1 MSRRA
6 PPALRVEDIQ
16 GLILRDPRA
25 KHVRHLIFTFPAT
38 TGARRFLSE
47 ALDAYPLT
55 TADANPDA
63 LDAGAVHTTLGLTY
77 RGLERLH
84 VPPQVLGEMR
94 ARARAFAA
102 GAPLRA
108 AERLGD
114 TGPSAANAWDPA
126 FGLDAAHALFT
137 LHGQAEKVLETACDR
152 LRAAARAHGVIAART
167 MCGANLGAPEGEQG
181 EWVHFGFRDGLSR
194 VRVAGWPGAD
204 GARPESLHKAG
215 EFLLGFDNDND
226 FNPWVLPAAHLHVRQ
241 FFMNGSFGVL
251 RQMEQDV
258 GAFEEWVQ
266 AKATMLK
273 TALEGVRGAPQP
285 TSWPDYVKAKLCGR
299 WPDGRR
305 VVGPA
310 GDQPGPA
317 LDDNPRSNADD
328 FDYEDDPHGRGC
340 PFGAHVRRMNPRE
353 PQPDPH
359 TPRRFEGATHRRRRT
374 LIRRGRPYGPP
385 FPDTGSQP
393 LPRGLLGLFFCA
405 SLEDQ
410 FEHLLGQWA
419 ERPPMGLNDAGNAK
433 DPLMGQHD
441 DPAAV
446 FDIPLAAGGPLG
458 LDGFRPFVRTRGT
471 LYAFHPSLTALRLL
485 LDNDDFRDQEEEPLE
500 P

>member
-1 MSRRA
+1 MSFHGT
-6 PPALRVEDIQ
+6 PKLRGDDIQ

-25 KHVRHLIFTFPAT
+25 RHVRHLLFTFPAT
-38 TGARRFLSE
+38 TGARRFLRE
-47 ALDAYPLT
+47 ALDACPVT
-55 TADANPDA
+55 TAAANPEA
-63 LDAGAVHTTLGLTY
+63 LDANAVHTSLGLTY

-114 TGPSAANAWDPA
+114 TGPSAANDWDPA

-137 LHGQAEKVLETACDR
+137 LHGQVEPAIEAACKR
-152 LRAAARAHGVIAART
+152 LRAAADAHRVIEART
-167 MCGANLGAPEGEQG
+167 LAGANLGAPQGAQG

-194 VRVAGWPGAD
+194 VRVAGWHDATLPG
-204 GARPESLHKAG
+204 SLHKAG
-215 EFLLGFDNDND
+215 EFLLGYANDND

-241 FFMNGSFGVL
+241 FFLNGSFGVL

-258 GAFEEWVQ
+258 GAFEDWVQ
-266 AKATMLK
+266 AQAGLLK
-273 TALEGVRGAPQP
+273 GALDGVPGGPQP
-285 TSWPDYVKAKLCGR
+285 DSWPDYVKAKLCGR

-305 VVGPA
+305 IVGPA

-317 LDDNPRSNADD
+317 LDDDPRCTADD

-353 PQPDPH
+353 PQPDAH

-385 FPDTGSQP
+385 FADAGQQDK
-393 LPRGLLGLFFCA
+393 PRGLLGLFFCA

-419 ERPPMGLNDAGNAK
+419 ERPPMGVNDVGNAK

-441 DPAAV
+441 DTGAV
-446 FDIPLAAGGPLG
+446 FDIPLAAGGPLR
-458 LDGFRPFVRTRGT
+458 LNGFHPFVRTRGT
-471 LYAFHPSLTALRLL
+471 LYAFHPSLTALSLL